1 MLFKTLIFALCLK
14 FALCFYNGAP
24 TAACTTMRPNHGSIF
39 PIDIPVNIVLSSTTV
54 RAGYPLP
61 FFIQSR
67 NDSIIGDF
75 RYRGF
80 IIQGRLADESLP
92 VERRVVG
99 SFDIASG
106 THHVNC
112 PTLPPQST
120 LTHSHNADRTFT
132 SVVWRAPSG
141 YVGSIVNLQFA
152 IVMNVGMYW
161 TAVSEP
167 ITILN

>member
-14 FALCFYNGAP
+14 SALCFYNGAP
-24 TAACTTMRPNHGSIF
+24 SEACITLVPNHGSIF

-61 FFIQSR
+61 FQIVSR

-80 IIQGRLADESLP
+80 IMQGRLADPNME

-99 SFDIASG
+99 SFDGATG
-106 THHVNC
+106 ARHVDC
-112 PTLPPQST
+112 PTLPSQST
-120 LTHSHNADRTFT
+120 ITHNINNERTF
-132 SVVWRAPSG
+132 SSFVWRAPHGMSG
-141 YVGSIVNLQFA
+141 VTVNLHFA

-161 TAVSEP
+161 TAVSPP
-167 ITILN
+167 ITITN

>member
-14 FALCFYNGAP
+14 SALCFYNGAP
-24 TAACTTMRPNHGSIF
+24 TAACISLIPNHGSIF

-61 FFIQSR
+61 FQIVSR

-75 RYRGF
+75 MFRGF
-80 IIQGRLADESLP
+80 MIQARLSDPNME

-99 SFDIASG
+99 TFDLASG
-106 THHVNC
+106 TRHVDC
-112 PTLPPQST
+112 PTLPSQST
-120 LTHSHNADRTFT
+120 ITHSINNDRTFT
-132 SVVWRAPSG
+132 SLVWRAPHG
-141 YVGSIVNLQFA
+141 IFGVTVNLHLT

-161 TAVSEP
+161 TAVSP
-167 ITILN
+167 LITITN